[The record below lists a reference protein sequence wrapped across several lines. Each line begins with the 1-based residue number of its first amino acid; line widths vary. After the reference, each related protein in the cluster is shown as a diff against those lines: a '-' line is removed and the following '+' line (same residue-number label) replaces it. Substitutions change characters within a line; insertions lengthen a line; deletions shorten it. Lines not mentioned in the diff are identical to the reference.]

1 VLSDAG
7 LTERV
12 EYYADQSAAAPERTV
27 RYSFDAVGRV
37 TGYDDG
43 EVSASYEHDARGNLT
58 STTLDYGPFSKT
70 HGYSYYANG
79 LKESYTSAEGVSYR
93 YTYDDN
99 NQIVAIDIPGEG
111 QYTINAYRWSAPEQM
126 TLPGGALRRLLYDDA
141 LRMVESQFEDPGGN
155 LRQHAHYYYDA
166 LDNVTRVETAHG
178 IYAYGYDA
186 ADRLAS
192 ADNPDGLADEAYTYD
207 GVDNRLT
214 TLDSASE
221 WQYNANNQLTA
232 SDDASYLYDANGA
245 MTRRAAGGVITV
257 YHYDLR
263 QRLTR
268 VETGAGVLIAEYR
281 YDPQGRRLS
290 KSVAGKTTYFL
301 YNDEGLAAEYDA
313 SGTLLKSYH
322 YAPDSMWMAHPLFMR
337 EGAATYYY
345 HNDRLGTPLAL
356 YDQSGRLVWEAR
368 YSAYGEASVV
378 LEAVVNNLRLAG
390 QYHDAETGFHYN
402 YRRYYDPGTG
412 RYITSDP
419 TGIQAGLNPYA
430 YVGANPLFW
439 VDPYGLEAMDWLWGR
454 IYRATDGW
462 SPSPTTVDVAAA
474 FGDGISGG
482 LTRSVRDWAGIDGG
496 IDYCSQAYM
505 WSYRVGI
512 GFGFIAGGGAAWGAL
527 GARAVGLVT
536 AGTRAAASLGASAI
550 RALATGIRK
559 LKPRLRRPPKRDIP
573 CLGRNSFAA
582 GTLVLTPDGLV
593 AIETLEVGDLVIA
606 KNEDTGEVAPRA
618 VTATF
623 ADPHEDGLVLT
634 LATAEGQ
641 AEPITT
647 TSEHPFYVMG
657 KGFLPAKQVEG
668 GDRIVHID
676 PDTPATVVETDST
689 PLALVAY
696 NIEVAEFHTYF
707 VGKQRA
713 WVHNRNCVR
722 NRTPTKNRGPET
734 PYPDA
739 TGRYHGNIPKSVP
752 KEWVRGQID
761 DAIDGIARS
770 INQRK
775 REIRRLGNN
784 SGLPGH
790 SERLRRE
797 ENFLKQLEKRRSE
810 IIG

>member
-1 VLSDAG
+1 
-7 LTERV
+7 
-12 EYYADQSAAAPERTV
+12 
-27 RYSFDAVGRV
+27 
-37 TGYDDG
+37 
-43 EVSASYEHDARGNLT
+43 
-58 STTLDYGPFSKT
+58 
-70 HGYSYYANG
+70 
-79 LKESYTSAEGVSYR
+79 
-93 YTYDDN
+93 
-99 NQIVAIDIPGEG
+99 
-111 QYTINAYRWSAPEQM
+111 
-126 TLPGGALRRLLYDDA
+126 
-141 LRMVESQFEDPGGN
+141 
-155 LRQHAHYYYDA
+155 
-166 LDNVTRVETAHG
+166 
-178 IYAYGYDA
+178 
-186 ADRLAS
+186 
-192 ADNPDGLADEAYTYD
+192 
-207 GVDNRLT
+207 
-214 TLDSASE
+214 
-221 WQYNANNQLTA
+221 
-232 SDDASYLYDANGA
+232 
-245 MTRRAAGGVITV
+245 
-257 YHYDLR
+257 
-263 QRLTR
+263 
-268 VETGAGVLIAEYR
+268 
-281 YDPQGRRLS
+281 
-290 KSVAGKTTYFL
+290 
-301 YNDEGLAAEYDA
+301 
-313 SGTLLKSYH
+313 
-322 YAPDSMWMAHPLFMR
+322 
-337 EGAATYYY
+337 
-345 HNDRLGTPLAL
+345 
-356 YDQSGRLVWEAR
+356 
-368 YSAYGEASVV
+368 VV

-496 IDYCSQAYM
+496 IEYCSQAYM

-536 AGTRAAASLGASAI
+536 AGTRALASLGASAI

-641 AEPITT
+641 AASITT

-707 VGKQRA
+707 VGNSRA
-713 WVHNRNCVR
+713 WVHNACGADDLKYAPRVR
-722 NRTPTKNRGPET
+722 ARGVEDPKSHNFPYSFDKEILSTK
-734 PYPDA
+734 A
-739 TGRYHGNIPKSVP
+739 IPKKNGYNLYQ
-752 KEWVRGQID
+752 KEGTMTGKVVTDPGTGVRTQQYKEGVFEIGVNKDGVID
-761 DAIDGIARS
+761 HRFFKPNG
-770 INQRK
+770 
-775 REIRRLGNN
+775 
-784 SGLPGH
+784 
-790 SERLRRE
+790 
-797 ENFLKQLEKRRSE
+797 
-810 IIG
+810 